1 MLLNCTY
8 NISLPQSILTN
19 FFQKPIIKCPNICGR
34 LSMNSESLE
43 ILSTSQV
50 DKDMMRLKVLFPRN
64 SHSLDLSRKS
74 VDYA

>member
-1 MLLNCTY
+1 
-8 NISLPQSILTN
+8 
-19 FFQKPIIKCPNICGR
+19 
-34 LSMNSESLE
+34 MNSESLE

-74 VDYA
+74 VDYAWNCHHPVYIFPSGPKNIVSVQSLAKT